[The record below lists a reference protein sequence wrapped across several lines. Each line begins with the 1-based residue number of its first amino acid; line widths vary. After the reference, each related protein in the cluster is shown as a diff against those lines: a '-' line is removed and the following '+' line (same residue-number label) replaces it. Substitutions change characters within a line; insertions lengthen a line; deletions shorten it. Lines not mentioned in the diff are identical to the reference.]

1 MWAQVVEQLALT
13 ASQALTEDVI
23 GLAALQ
29 LRFFASMPVPWLVSV
44 LLDSRE
50 YLAQAALMLL
60 VVGMSLAEGLVWV
73 VQSGCVVS

>member
-1 MWAQVVEQLALT
+1 
-13 ASQALTEDVI
+13 
-23 GLAALQ
+23 
-29 LRFFASMPVPWLVSV
+29 MPVPGLVSV